1 MGETAVHFS
10 NTHPGHST
18 EEAESNLR
26 DKSDS
31 EKSRGRSGW
40 LHLGPLAARITKHT
54 AAPSRALHRLAFVAL
69 RAQTSN
75 GTCSRDMH
83 RYYWLQMP
91 SRDNFTTGLPPKDGF
106 APPQESSSTV
116 PCHNHTIHRHF
127 LKMRSFP
134 LQRGTWDICSQ
145 KIYHAT
151 LGKQTEKRSFY
162 LWLHYI
168 RFGGRD
174 REKSFTICSAK
185 QNPLLPH
192 GALSNPAYPPR
203 AEGEA
208 FSHEACK
215 AKPWCGTVL
224 LSLDLQSPPK
234 CYNKPGE
241 GIHIF
246 AKYFQMVEEQ
256 AKAVKSH
263 GNGTH
268 GTSTAVLPPIPEK
281 SGDNALLAHAD
292 SINEGTWKILS
303 VSSGNALLRN
313 TNTSRN
319 LAASLSSPAALGAK
333 TFHKCQHPNRDP
345 PGTYRPQRTSA
356 LAAPAIAS
364 QELLL
369 HGSVF

>member
-10 NTHPGHST
+10 NTHPGHSR

-40 LHLGPLAARITKHT
+40 LHLGPPAARITKHT

-69 RAQTSN
+69 RAQTSI

-168 RFGGRD
+168 RFGVRD
-174 REKSFTICSAK
+174 GEKSFTICSAK

-215 AKPWCGTVL
+215 AKP
-224 LSLDLQSPPK
+224 
-234 CYNKPGE
+234 
-241 GIHIF
+241 
-246 AKYFQMVEEQ
+246 
-256 AKAVKSH
+256 
-263 GNGTH
+263 
-268 GTSTAVLPPIPEK
+268 
-281 SGDNALLAHAD
+281 
-292 SINEGTWKILS
+292 
-303 VSSGNALLRN
+303 
-313 TNTSRN
+313 
-319 LAASLSSPAALGAK
+319 
-333 TFHKCQHPNRDP
+333 
-345 PGTYRPQRTSA
+345 
-356 LAAPAIAS
+356 
-364 QELLL
+364 
-369 HGSVF
+369 